1 MTTTVMTPPTTTEET
16 VPSSLAA
23 TPDSKAPISF
33 DDPMKIWLTAETRP
47 SIPDG
52 TSTCI
57 SVLRK

>member
-1 MTTTVMTPPTTTEET
+1 MTTTVMAPPTITEGT
-16 VPSSLAA
+16 VPSRRAA

-33 DDPMKIWLTAETRP
+33 DEPMKIWFTAETRP

-52 TSTCI
+52 TITCI